1 MLLLP
6 VKLPIIVVTNN
17 IIVMKRLSLLFFV
30 VSLFASSLSVYAQKD
45 PEIMKINGKSI
56 SKSEFEYFY
65 SKNFTGVESTNETL
79 KEYADLFINY
89 KMKVEAAEAA
99 GIDKTKS
106 FLDEFKQYRDIL
118 AESYLIDSVYL
129 ESVARETF
137 RMSAEDV
144 GPDGIILLNVISVVP
159 KGDSDEDIQAAK
171 LRIDSI
177 YGLLSNKENFGRV
190 AEAFSDDASASDGGT
205 IGWVSKVQLDP
216 SMADYAFSMKEGE
229 MSMPF
234 FCDAGYLILYVTGKK
249 DFGDYNDHR
258 DDIYRWMQEQ
268 GIYEESKEKKAE
280 KISKD
285 MGWNLS
291 GKDALVRVDS
301 LLEELNPEFR
311 NISREYYDGLLLF
324 EISNREVWEKASK
337 DSLELVKYFD
347 AHKTDYKFVAPRFKG
362 MLFFC
367 TSEQVYNDIKSLLK
381 DVPMKDWPDKIAEL
395 NKSSVV
401 VKVISGPVEKGKLGF
416 VDKYVFGEGEAKSI
430 EGYPYVNYLGYVT
443 DSPEEYQEVASSV
456 VNDYQNQL
464 ENQWIKSLR
473 KKYHYKINKKVL
485 FSVMP

>member
-1 MLLLP
+1 MMLLLP

-17 IIVMKRLSLLFFV
+17 IIVMKRLSLLFIV

-205 IGWVSKVQLDP
+205 IGWVSKVQL
-216 SMADYAFSMKEGE
+216 
-229 MSMPF
+229 
-234 FCDAGYLILYVTGKK
+234 
-249 DFGDYNDHR
+249 
-258 DDIYRWMQEQ
+258 
-268 GIYEESKEKKAE
+268 
-280 KISKD
+280 
-285 MGWNLS
+285 
-291 GKDALVRVDS
+291 
-301 LLEELNPEFR
+301 
-311 NISREYYDGLLLF
+311 
-324 EISNREVWEKASK
+324 
-337 DSLELVKYFD
+337 
-347 AHKTDYKFVAPRFKG
+347 
-362 MLFFC
+362 
-367 TSEQVYNDIKSLLK
+367 
-381 DVPMKDWPDKIAEL
+381 
-395 NKSSVV
+395 
-401 VKVISGPVEKGKLGF
+401 
-416 VDKYVFGEGEAKSI
+416 
-430 EGYPYVNYLGYVT
+430 
-443 DSPEEYQEVASSV
+443 
-456 VNDYQNQL
+456 
-464 ENQWIKSLR
+464 
-473 KKYHYKINKKVL
+473 
-485 FSVMP
+485 